1 MVVPAKEVLPAAAGA
16 AVAMVQA
23 VAVHKEVMEA
33 DKLYITGLCFY
44 LFLALVTIGSI
55 RSSVQLLPGLQ

>member
-23 VAVHKEVMEA
+23 VAVHKEVMGA
-33 DKLYITGLCFY
+33 DKLHITGLCFC
-44 LFLALVTIGSI
+44 LFFSI
-55 RSSVQLLPGLQ
+55 SENRIDS